1 MVIAIDG
8 PAGAGKSTVAKKVAE
23 KIGALYLDTGAMYR
37 AFTLYVLKNEVS
49 LDNLTMIKHTLDNF
63 ELSITEDK
71 VSVNGDDVTTAI
83 READVTANVSYI
95 SSLGFVRKK
104 MVELQREMG
113 KNKAIVVEGRDIGT
127 VVFPDTP
134 YKFYLDADIEE
145 RAKRRLNDEKIQRT
159 VKNIL
164 QIKQTIKNRDTY
176 DSSRTISPLKKAD
189 DAVYIDSTDKT
200 VEEVCTFIINS
211 IHEKQLGAVGHEE
224 RGCAE

>member
-1 MVIAIDG
+1 MVVAIDG

-145 RAKRRLNDEKIQRT
+145 RAKRRLNDEKIQKN

-164 QIKQTIKNRDTY
+164 QIKQTIKNRDIY

-211 IHEKQLGAVGHEE
+211 IHEKTA
-224 RGCAE
+224 RSSWT